1 MNFGVTFWRILSYAW
16 KNLARN
22 VWMGLATVF
31 VLVLAL
37 LSVNVLVGVNAL
49 LDHAVAALE
58 DKVDITTYFKPET
71 PEAVLQQAQFFM
83 ASLPQVGA
91 ANLFTR
97 EQALEIFKA
106 RHADDPKILDALA
119 ELDQNPLGPSLV
131 IKAKN
136 TEDYPFLIE
145 ALKNP
150 QFDFAIE
157 SKTYDDH
164 ALAID
169 RVREVGDSARLFGA
183 ILIAI
188 FAVFSMLIVYNAIRV
203 AIYTQRKEIAIMRL
217 VGASGVFVRLP
228 FVFEGLALALASLLA
243 AAGIIAAAVYGLE
256 PRLYSFFDGAS
267 PGLKPFFTDHFWSLL
282 LLEGGVLGFLVAL
295 SSWAAVGKYLKK

>member
-1 MNFGVTFWRILSYAW
+1 MNFGVTFWRIWSYAW
-16 KNLARN
+16 KNFTRN
-22 VWMGLATVF
+22 VWMGLATIF
-31 VLVLAL
+31 VLVLSL

-49 LDHAVAALE
+49 LEQAVATLE
-58 DKVDITTYFKPET
+58 DKVDVTVYFKPET

-83 ASLPQVGA
+83 VSLPQVGA

-97 EQALEIFKA
+97 DQALEIFKA
-106 RHADDPKILDALA
+106 QHANDPKILDALS
-119 ELDQNPLGPSLV
+119 ELDQNPLGPSMV
-131 IKAKN
+131 IKAKE

-164 ALAID
+164 ALAIT

-188 FAVFSMLIVYNAIRV
+188 FAVFSVLIVYNAIRV
-203 AIYTQRKEIAIMRL
+203 AIYTQRREIAIMRL
-217 VGASGVFVRLP
+217 VGASGAFVRLP
-228 FVFEGLALALASLLA
+228 FVFEGLVLAVASLLA
-243 AAGIIAAAVYGLE
+243 TAGIIALAVYGLE
-256 PRLYSFFDGAS
+256 PRLVSFFDGAS
-267 PGLKPFFTDHFWSLL
+267 PGLAAFFIDNFWSLL
-282 LLEGGVLGFLVAL
+282 ALEGGALGLLVAL
-295 SSWAAVGKYLKK
+295 SSWAAVGKYLKH